1 MGPGKKRV
9 IGILVVTGLLVGCL
23 VAGLLLSRGKVY
35 QGVRVR
41 VLYHSDTLVT
51 AEDLKE
57 YVKSHCPSVN
67 GRLRQNVSLSQIGG
81 TIRRWPYA
89 DTVRVTADTKGIIHV
104 EVVQAKV
111 LLHVINSSGASF
123 YLAKAGHSGRMLPCL
138 PGHAVRV
145 PVASGAIPDTCQPD
159 MVMEWQDSS
168 VCHDLMSIA
177 VCLDRNP
184 FWKAQTSQIYVRK
197 KGDYCLVPTVGNH
210 LVELGGADGMQRKLD
225 NLWNIYTQGFNV
237 AGWQRYAKVS
247 LQFGDR
253 IPCEKRTIQ

>member
-111 LLHVINSSGASF
+111 LLHVINSAGSSF
-123 YLAKAGHSGRMLPCL
+123 YLSRVGHTGRMLPYL
-138 PGHAVRV
+138 PDHPVRV
-145 PVASGAIPDTCQPD
+145 TVASGNIPDVCRPNQ
-159 MVMEWQDSS
+159 VLEWQDSS
-168 VCHDLMSIA
+168 VCHDLMRIA
-177 VCLDRNP
+177 ACIDRSP
-184 FWKAQTSQIYVRK
+184 FWRAQISQIYVRK
-197 KGDYCLVPTVGNH
+197 QGDYCLVPTVGNH
-210 LVELGGADGMQRKLD
+210 IVELGGTDNLQQKFD
-225 NLWNIYTQGFNV
+225 NLWYIYTQGFNV

-253 IPCEKRTIQ
+253 IPCEKRTI

>member
-1 MGPGKKRV
+1 MNRKRI
-9 IGILVVTGLLVGCL
+9 IGIAVVSGLLLCCL
-23 VAGLLLSRGKVY
+23 LACLLLSRGKVY
-35 QGVRVR
+35 RGVRVKM
-41 VLYHSDTLVT
+41 LYHSDTLVT
-51 AEDLKE
+51 TEDLKT
-57 YVKSHCPSVN
+57 YVNEHCTPVSGKLRRSVN
-67 GRLRQNVSLSQIGG
+67 LSQFGSR
-81 TIRRWPYA
+81 IRRWPYA
-89 DTVRVTADTKGIIHV
+89 DTVRVSADMGGIIHV

-123 YLAKAGHSGRMLPCL
+123 YLAKVGNSGRMLPHF

-145 PVASGAIPDTCQPD
+145 PVASGAIPDTCQPNL
-159 MVMEWQDSS
+159 VMEWQDSS
-168 VCHDLMSIA
+168 VCHDLMA
-177 VCLDRNP
+177 VADCLDRNP

-210 LVELGGADGMQRKLD
+210 LVELGGADGLQRKLD